1 MKRYIYIERET
12 IYVTGI
18 YKYIN
23 CDVNEKLTTNAYI
36 RMQIY
41 ILLIIIIIL
50 LIKNESDV
58 ARSISK
64 GKEPYK
70 VS

>member
-1 MKRYIYIERET
+1 MKRYIYRERQFMLPV
-12 IYVTGI
+12 YI

-41 ILLIIIIIL
+41 TANNNNNITN
-50 LIKNESDV
+50 K
-58 ARSISK
+58 K
-64 GKEPYK
+64 
-70 VS
+70 